1 MKRDGKMGR
10 PSELE
15 HQIRGPVINNR
26 LSGKRKCS
34 KQRKEITKKKKMV
47 QETVS
52 ELKDMNLQVN
62 RLMNTNTMDGRR
74 SPPGLQS
81 LSNIYALMD
90 NLATQYQSRYF
101 FQNPDLSAP

>member
-34 KQRKEITKKKKMV
+34 KQRKEITGKKNGSRHCLRD
-47 QETVS
+47 EGY
-52 ELKDMNLQVN
+52 E
-62 RLMNTNTMDGRR
+62 
-74 SPPGLQS
+74 SPG
-81 LSNIYALMD
+81 
-90 NLATQYQSRYF
+90 
-101 FQNPDLSAP
+101 

>member
-1 MKRDGKMGR
+1 MGR

-34 KQRKEITKKKKMV
+34 KQRKEITGKKKMV
-47 QETVS
+47 QDTVL
-52 ELKDMNLQVN
+52 EMKDMNLQVN

-81 LSNIYALMD
+81 FSNIYALMD
-90 NLATQYQSRYF
+90 ILATHSRYL

>member
-34 KQRKEITKKKKMV
+34 KQRKEITKKKKNGSRNCLRA
-47 QETVS
+47 EGY
-52 ELKDMNLQVN
+52 E
-62 RLMNTNTMDGRR
+62 
-74 SPPGLQS
+74 SPG
-81 LSNIYALMD
+81 
-90 NLATQYQSRYF
+90 
-101 FQNPDLSAP
+101 